1 MTRILRLFRYDL
13 TSPRLDAKVGQILC
27 WLSSAGVMTLGMWKL
42 TRLQV
47 TEKELFFGV
56 LLVLA
61 VSLLGVVLGM
71 LLPLVE
77 DVSRRQRDC

>member
-1 MTRILRLFRYDL
+1 MTRMLRLFRCDL
-13 TSPRLDAKVGQILC
+13 TSPRLDSKVGQIAC
-27 WLSSAGVMTLGMWKL
+27 WLCSAGVLTLGMWKL
-42 TRLQV
+42 SRLQL

-61 VSLLGVVLGM
+61 VALLGVVLGM

-77 DVSRRQRDC
+77 ESSRRQRDC